1 MWKKSQLWGKLKFS
15 VVHIN
20 LSTIPVAQK
29 QLCLEGISHFTKCK
43 CEKKTGSFW
52 LLSPK
57 ISSIWFPESLFYTTL
72 FDFLLPSPTHLSGA
86 PSSFRGCGSSVWA
99 SPALGKSGVPPSG
112 QRMSL
117 LYTGAQ
123 EMGDQ
128 KRMQG
133 TCSFCSNLHVCC
145 GKKPP
150 TSYCLNMTLRAYLVT
165 LVRNEVCLL
174 SNAFLANDL
183 DAV

>member
-29 QLCLEGISHFTKCK
+29 QSCLEGISHFTKCK

-133 TCSFCSNLHVCC
+133 TCCFLFQSPCLLWQKTPNLLLSKYDFESLFSHT
-145 GKKPP
+145 GKKW
-150 TSYCLNMTLRAYLVT
+150 SM
-165 LVRNEVCLL
+165 
-174 SNAFLANDL
+174 SAF
-183 DAV
+183 